1 MAMEMNPADET
12 LFFSDSHLLESI
24 KQHLLD
30 DSDFSEIFS
39 SMNSSNEIL
48 PNSPS
53 SSFSSF
59 DFDCSFLNWD
69 ENSEE
74 TLIPTD
80 QNPSHE
86 SHEKYSESE
95 EKTQG
100 PGVAREK
107 NAPRDWTRYIGVK
120 RRPWGTFSA
129 ETRDPSRK
137 GEGARLWLG
146 TYETAEDAALAY
158 DQAAFKIRGSRA
170 RLNFPHLI
178 GSNMPKPARVTARRS
193 RTRSPEPSSSSST
206 SSSENVPRKRNIDV
220 INSIAKAKFLC
231 HSLNLQRLA

>member
-1 MAMEMNPADET
+1 MEMNPADET
-12 LFFSDSHLLESI
+12 LFFSESHHLLESI

-39 SMNSSNEIL
+39 PMSSSNEIL

-69 ENSEE
+69 ENFEE

-95 EKTQG
+95 EKTQA
-100 PGVAREK
+100 PAVARER

-206 SSSENVPRKRNIDV
+206 SSSENIPRKRNIDV
-220 INSIAKAKFLC
+220 INSIAKAKFLR

>member
-1 MAMEMNPADET
+1 MEMNLADET
-12 LFFSDSHLLESI
+12 LFFSESHLLESI

-39 SMNSSNEIL
+39 PMSSSNEIL

-59 DFDCSFLNWD
+59 DCSFLNWD
-69 ENSEE
+69 ENFEE

-86 SHEKYSESE
+86 KCSESE
-95 EKTQG
+95 EQTQG
-100 PGVAREK
+100 PAVVREK